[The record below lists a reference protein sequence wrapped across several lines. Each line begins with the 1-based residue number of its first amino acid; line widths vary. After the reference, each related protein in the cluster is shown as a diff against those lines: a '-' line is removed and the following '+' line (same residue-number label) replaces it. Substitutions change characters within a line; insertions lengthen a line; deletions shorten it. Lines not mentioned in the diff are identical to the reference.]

1 MIREWSIPNIY
12 IKCSQAKPIIE
23 MYELSRWSG
32 KQKSK
37 YEKENH
43 WKWSCVGHDNSVYF
57 LMDYRGFYY
66 T

>member
-43 WKWSCVGHDNSVYF
+43 FTGGLGRKT
-57 LMDYRGFYY
+57 L
-66 T
+66 